1 MQLNF
6 KNTVDVDMTPC
17 STEYGSTDHK
27 SSKICSE
34 ITNKEDTP
42 EENEEGG
49 DKEEGNMEDNKQG
62 KAETKN
68 DDRRTSGILTFIAE
82 SLPQSPK
89 PAVKF

>member
-1 MQLNF
+1 
-6 KNTVDVDMTPC
+6 MTPC

-42 EENEEGG
+42 EENAEGG